1 MKFKGKNELYGFC
14 ESSMFFFLLSNSLI
28 LKIYYFKFLNRI
40 VLLTIKSTK
49 VNSMKR
55 DIFEANSD
63 NLLLEK
69 TNRPEAPPQK
79 KTFRRSYKACINCRA
94 KKIKCDLGD
103 LANPSEPPC
112 ARCRREGRQ
121 CEFSVSRRGG
131 TGNIKAGKQ
140 KQNAKEDTRSSS
152 AEPLG
157 AKRAEF
163 KESNTEASSSLNKTT
178 ENEDNAIAGQEL
190 HTTSDA
196 LDLLANAAR
205 IYPKIE
211 SRSPSPTDL
220 PPPTD
225 PEMQETFQQHHS
237 LAETGVIQRNYL
249 TQQEA
254 VLFIKL

>member
-1 MKFKGKNELYGFC
+1 
-14 ESSMFFFLLSNSLI
+14 
-28 LKIYYFKFLNRI
+28 
-40 VLLTIKSTK
+40 
-49 VNSMKR
+49 MKR
-55 DIFEANSD
+55 DILVANLD
-63 NLLLEK
+63 NSISLESS
-69 TNRPEAPPQK
+69 NRLETPPQK

-131 TGNIKAGKQ
+131 TSNIKAGKQ
-140 KQNAKEDTRSSS
+140 KQNTKDDTRSSS

-157 AKRAEF
+157 AAKKTDYN
-163 KESNTEASSSLNKTT
+163 KESNAGASSSLSKTS
-178 ENEDNAIAGQEL
+178 ENEDNAITGQEL

-225 PEMQETFQQHHS
+225 PEMQENFQQHHS
-237 LAETGVIQRNYL
+237 LAETGVIQRNFL